1 MAATPKWTTV
11 LAAFLL
17 AASVGVIAAPAGH
30 ASASAGRHPVGQHLV
45 GRHSV
50 EKCRTL
56 VSLPDGYMAEGIA
69 VNRRTA
75 TFYADSHAN
84 GDIYRG
90 SLISGRGGLL
100 VRDTAVGEQAYGV
113 GIDGRDRLWVAYGAS
128 GQLRVFDPSSG
139 RRLATYQVGAPGT
152 GLVNDLLV
160 TRNAVYATDSVAQRM
175 YVVPLPGNG
184 RLPDSRVARVVPLVG
199 DIRYSPTGKYGLPFN
214 GNGIETTPD
223 GRALLIDQTNA
234 GKLFRVDPRTG
245 RTKEVPLAG
254 GDIAF
259 ADGLRRIGRTLY
271 VAQNDSGHVAEIVL
285 SRDGASGRIVGHP
298 TGQRAYLRPASL
310 AVFCGRMY
318 VSQMID
324 LQPYATADWIDS
336 FRIGA

>member
-1 MAATPKWTTV
+1 
-11 LAAFLL
+11 
-17 AASVGVIAAPAGH
+17 
-30 ASASAGRHPVGQHLV
+30 
-45 GRHSV
+45 
-50 EKCRTL
+50 
-56 VSLPDGYMAEGIA
+56 MAEGIA

-90 SLISGRGGLL
+90 SLVSRRDGGSDGGGLL
-100 VRDTAVGEQAYGV
+100 VRDTVAGEQAYGV
-113 GIDGRDRLWVAYGAS
+113 GIDGRGRLWVAYGAT
-128 GQLRVFDPSSG
+128 GQLRVFDASSG
-139 RRLATYQVGAPGT
+139 RKLATYQVGAPGT

-160 TRNAVYATDSVAQRM
+160 TGNAVYATDSVAQRM
-175 YVVPLPGNG
+175 YVVPLRGDG
-184 RLPDSRVARVVPLVG
+184 RLPDPRLARSVPLVG

-223 GRALLIDQTNA
+223 GHALLIDQTNA

-285 SRDGASGRIVGHP
+285 TRDGASGRIVAHP

-310 AVFCGRMY
+310 AEFCGRMY

-324 LQPYATADWIDS
+324 LQPYTTADWIDS